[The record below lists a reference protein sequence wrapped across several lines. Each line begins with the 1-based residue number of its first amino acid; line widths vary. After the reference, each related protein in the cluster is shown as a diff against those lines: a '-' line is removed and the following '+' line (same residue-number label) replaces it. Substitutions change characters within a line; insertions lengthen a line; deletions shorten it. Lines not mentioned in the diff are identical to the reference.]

1 VKWWGGNIFF
11 QTTAEKNL
19 SLFYSIYILNFVIV
33 THNSLEGGADYLVA
47 KHDVEI
53 RRYLAWRKKVR
64 GKTIPV
70 RLYEIIYVGLVM
82 LWSKMGKPPL
92 NGAIHKYI
100 DRTNYKKE
108 LMSGDLFQK
117 LITEIKETPCE
128 DKTGYYLANSRE
140 TLNQKELE
148 QLNEEKESIVQ
159 ELTTNN
165 KVERYRVVFKFC
177 ELYQSWAL
185 TKKSIQAEDI
195 TKQENFE
202 THPELP
208 LKIIH

>member
-1 VKWWGGNIFF
+1 MP
-11 QTTAEKNL
+11 
-19 SLFYSIYILNFVIV
+19 
-33 THNSLEGGADYLVA
+33 

-53 RRYLAWRKKVR
+53 RRYLAWRKTVR
-64 GKTIPV
+64 GKKIAI
-70 RLYEIIYVGLVM
+70 RLYEIIYVELVM

-92 NGAIHKYI
+92 KRVIHEYI

-117 LITEIKETPCE
+117 LINEIKETSCD

-140 TLNQKELE
+140 TLSQKELE
-148 QLNEEKESIVQ
+148 QINKEKESIGQ

-165 KVERYRVVFKFC
+165 KIERYRAVFKFC
-177 ELYQSWAL
+177 DLYQSWAL
-185 TKKSIQAEDI
+185 AKKSEQTEDI

-202 THPELP
+202 IHPELP
-208 LKIIH
+208 LKIV

>member
-1 VKWWGGNIFF
+1 M
-11 QTTAEKNL
+11 
-19 SLFYSIYILNFVIV
+19 
-33 THNSLEGGADYLVA
+33 
-47 KHDVEI
+47 EI

-82 LWSKMGKPPL
+82 LWSKMDKPPL
-92 NGAIHKYI
+92 HSAIHEYI
-100 DRTNYKKE
+100 VRKQYKEE
-108 LMSGDLFQK
+108 LMSGYLFNK

-140 TLNQKELE
+140 TLSQKDLK
-148 QLNEEKESIVQ
+148 QFSKEKESIVQ

-165 KVERYRVVFKFC
+165 KTERYRTVFKFC

-185 TKKSIQAEDI
+185 AKKSIQAEDI
-195 TKQENFE
+195 TRQGNFE
-202 THPELP
+202 IHPELP
-208 LKIIH
+208 LKIVN

>member
-1 VKWWGGNIFF
+1 M
-11 QTTAEKNL
+11 
-19 SLFYSIYILNFVIV
+19 
-33 THNSLEGGADYLVA
+33 A

-53 RRYLAWRKKVR
+53 RHYLAWRKKVR

-92 NGAIHKYI
+92 SRAIHEYI
-100 DRTNYKKE
+100 NRTNYKKE

-128 DKTGYYLANSRE
+128 DETGYYLENSRE
-140 TLNQKELE
+140 ILDQKELQ
-148 QLNEEKESIVQ
+148 QLNKEKKSIVQ

-165 KVERYRVVFKFC
+165 KVERYCAVFKFC
-177 ELYQSWAL
+177 EFYQSWAL
-185 TKKSIQAEDI
+185 AKKSAQAEDI
-195 TKQENFE
+195 TRQGNFE
-202 THPELP
+202 IHPELP
-208 LKIIH
+208 LKIVH

>member
-1 VKWWGGNIFF
+1 M
-11 QTTAEKNL
+11 
-19 SLFYSIYILNFVIV
+19 
-33 THNSLEGGADYLVA
+33 A
-47 KHDVEI
+47 KHDIEI

-82 LWSKMGKPPL
+82 LWSKMGKPPM
-92 NGAIHKYI
+92 NRAIHEYI
-100 DRTNYKKE
+100 DRTNYEKE

-117 LITEIKETPCE
+117 LINEIKETPCK
-128 DKTGYYLANSRE
+128 DNTGYYLANSGE
-140 TLNQKELE
+140 TLSQKDLE
-148 QLNEEKESIVQ
+148 QLDKEKESIVQ

-165 KVERYRVVFKFC
+165 RVERYRAVFKFC
-177 ELYQSWAL
+177 ELYQAWAL
-185 TKKSIQAEDI
+185 TKKTEQAEDI

-202 THPELP
+202 IYPELP